1 MSIMAGVGEID
12 DGGGIGGLTCFGEVI
27 LNLNNGAVNWGRLG
41 GLGAIFGG
49 AA

>member
-1 MSIMAGVGEID
+1 MAGVEEIED
-12 DGGGIGGLTCFGEVI
+12 CGSIGGLICFGEVI
-27 LNLNNGAVNWGRLG
+27 LDLNNGAVNWGRLG